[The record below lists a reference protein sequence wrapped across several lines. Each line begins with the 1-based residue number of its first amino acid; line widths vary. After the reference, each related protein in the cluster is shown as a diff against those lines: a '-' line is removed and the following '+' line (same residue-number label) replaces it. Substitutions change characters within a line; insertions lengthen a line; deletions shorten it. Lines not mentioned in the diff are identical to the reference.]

1 MNALSLNIS
10 ALVASDRRLP
20 TRHRL
25 CHIPLTRERDT
36 GKSTIVKF
44 DDDRIG
50 FQVMRRRY
58 HQGKAS
64 FRGQAS
70 IHADD
75 SMVPA
80 VSRQQ
85 VAGYRHNVS
94 AGLSFSGINEMHE
107 WVVDQRH
114 RYLA

>member
-1 MNALSLNIS
+1 MKALSLNIS
-10 ALVASDRRLP
+10 ALVASDRRLS

-25 CHIPLTRERDT
+25 SHIPLTREGDT
-36 GKSTIVKF
+36 GKSTLVKF
-44 DDDRIG
+44 DDDQIG
-50 FQVMRRRY
+50 FQVMRTRY
-58 HQGKAS
+58 QQGRAS

-70 IHADD
+70 IHAND